1 MNNIF
6 KNISIKKTIITVL
19 VTIVLIFVFATV
31 VELELLFRCE
41 KKVNFEELNMKNLS
55 KFCTIEQLEQLK
67 RNNPNNGIAD
77 IKLANLYASLNEN
90 SKAIDYYKKALVNT
104 QRSNFSLYSYAL
116 FLAQNDFVNMATTL
130 AEEITLDN
138 VKSIEYKTK
147 IYELIG
153 DELLKT
159 GEVDGANK
167 AYQISF
173 KYAKNTK
180 NKELSEKIC
189 KKYAESYTYLADK
202 CVEEHNI
209 DDAIFYL
216 KHSFKYKK
224 TALASYK
231 LGLIYRDTDLK
242 TAERYVN
249 FAIKTEPEIVN
260 PYIYYSMLNE
270 LYDVANKYNMEAEIN
285 YYAVKKKAFNKL
297 LNDFYLYKNDLIL
310 TDVNIVSKK
319 KFFSNNVKYYVVF
332 KIKNQTQNDINELFI
347 DLTLITD
354 VEKFVF
360 NKKIVSLASGALA
373 SNEEK
378 EFYIE
383 LTDEITVEKLQ
394 KSNTLLAEFFGRKNI
409 KAPLTIVGI
418 KQIKI

>member
-1 MNNIF
+1 
-6 KNISIKKTIITVL
+6 
-19 VTIVLIFVFATV
+19 
-31 VELELLFRCE
+31 
-41 KKVNFEELNMKNLS
+41 MKNLS

-67 RNNPNNGIAD
+67 RNNPNNGIVD
-77 IKLANLYASLNEN
+77 IKLANLYASLNET

-116 FLAQNDFVNMATTL
+116 FLAQNDFVNIATTL

-153 DELLKT
+153 DELLKE

-189 KKYAESYTYLADK
+189 KKYAE
-202 CVEEHNI
+202 
-209 DDAIFYL
+209 
-216 KHSFKYKK
+216 
-224 TALASYK
+224 
-231 LGLIYRDTDLK
+231 
-242 TAERYVN
+242 
-249 FAIKTEPEIVN
+249 
-260 PYIYYSMLNE
+260 
-270 LYDVANKYNMEAEIN
+270 
-285 YYAVKKKAFNKL
+285 
-297 LNDFYLYKNDLIL
+297 
-310 TDVNIVSKK
+310 
-319 KFFSNNVKYYVVF
+319 
-332 KIKNQTQNDINELFI
+332 
-347 DLTLITD
+347 
-354 VEKFVF
+354 
-360 NKKIVSLASGALA
+360 
-373 SNEEK
+373 

-383 LTDEITVEKLQ
+383 LTDEIVVEKLQ